1 MELVDEFTER
11 MLAGESVEIE
21 DFVAAHPEWAGP
33 LRKLLPTLQRLTVL
47 NRADAVDGPE
57 AVTGSRNAQGRKV
70 FGDFRIVR
78 EIARG
83 GMGVVYEAEQ
93 VTLGR
98 TVALKVLP
106 LAASLDPRALQRFQL
121 EAQVAGLL
129 QHPRI
134 VPVHAVGMV
143 DDVPY
148 YAMQYIEGGSLAE
161 LITALK
167 QLDAGSA
174 VTGSGD
180 NRGFAAARGTVAWP
194 LPAGE
199 VEPAGRVR
207 GLPAARR
214 VELPAHGSE
223 VPPVAASEPTPAGE
237 GEAPAASSASTVP
250 AHPEV
255 RPPRPVRPPGMARP
269 PATARTAPPAA

>member
-1 MELVDEFTER
+1 

-33 LRKLLPTLQRLTVL
+33 LRKLLPTLQRLTAL
-47 NRADAVDGPE
+47 NRADAVDGAE
-57 AVTGSRNAQGRKV
+57 AVTGSRDAQGRKV

-148 YAMQYIEGGSLAE
+148 YAMQFIEGGSLAD

-167 QLDAGSA
+167 QLDSGSA
-174 VTGSGD
+174 VTGPSD
-180 NRGFAAARGTVAWP
+180 HRGSAAAAPVSYAS
-194 LPAGE
+194 PAGE
-199 VEPAGRVR
+199 GARDGRVR
-207 GLPAARR
+207 GVRPRRSRVRRRVLARQGAVRASPARR
-214 VELPAHGSE
+214 RGPGRALTADPA
-223 VPPVAASEPTPAGE
+223 PRRGE
-237 GEAPAASSASTVP
+237 GDDVIRLAPAP
-250 AHPEV
+250 
-255 RPPRPVRPPGMARP
+255 ARP
-269 PATARTAPPAA
+269 PPAA